1 MKRPKKMTKTIE
13 RYMRIKL
20 TSFIFLGLIFII
32 LSSCARKQEKTTQDS
47 EIKGWTIL
55 SDNRDKALEVIRSSN
70 EYNINHLQLSHKIVH
85 KLKHLRQDDNRKLVN
100 ELIDSAHSAGIA
112 EVVLWDHALYWLGY
126 YPDKFKTGP
135 DSTLNLDDP
144 ELWEW
149 IKQDYREMLDLTPN
163 ADGIVLTFIETGAHV
178 EDQYSEQYAKDAEK
192 LALLVNELSK
202 VIIDERNLKF
212 YIRTFIYF
220 PSELNAVLEC
230 LDLIENKSIIV
241 MSKEVPHDFF
251 LTHPRTFWIDK
262 INFPVIVEFDCA
274 HEYNGQGVVSSIF
287 PQVHLQ
293 RWKYYQTMPNV
304 KGYVAR
310 TDRYKESAIVGRPSE
325 INLFALARA
334 VEDSLINTEEVFE
347 SYILKE
353 YGEKAIPHLKPA
365 FENAYNV
372 VTSVWYTLGLPL
384 SSHSRMDF
392 NNVWSYTG
400 MVSGRWM
407 DEPITTVEH
416 NVNKQFHYWKDL
428 VNHLASPEI
437 KRNKG
442 YLGREILWD
451 KIETGWFDTTEQMN
465 IKYLNYIVTE
475 KNYGVE
481 LAQLSLK
488 QIEKAGGVIEDRQ
501 KYEILYHTF
510 KRTELSARLYR
521 AVAKAYFGSRVYE
534 RGENYQTEELINI
547 ISSGLEEAREV
558 SGLII
563 NYPDKGPDASY
574 SWQNDAG
581 LAKQYIKS
589 IADRH
594 PELLN

>member
-1 MKRPKKMTKTIE
+1 MANRNE
-13 RYMRIKL
+13 GSLRIKYLKVISLLFLSFIVFTLL
-20 TSFIFLGLIFII
+20 TS
-32 LSSCARKQEKTTQDS
+32 CKNEKPLKVNQ
-47 EIKGWTIL
+47 INGWTIL
-55 SDNRDKALEVIRSSN
+55 SDNRENALKVIRASG
-70 EYNINHLQLSHKIVH
+70 EYDINHLQLSHKIVH
-85 KLKHLRQDDNRKLVN
+85 KLKHLRQEENRKLTN
-100 ELIDSAHSAGIA
+100 ELIDSAHAKGID

-135 DSTLNLDDP
+135 DSTLNLDNP

-149 IKQDYREMLDLTPN
+149 IKNDYREMLDLAPN

-178 EDQYSEQYAKDAEK
+178 EDQYSEKLTSEAEK
-192 LALLVNELSK
+192 LALLVNEISK

-251 LTHPRTFWIDK
+251 LTHPRTFWIDR
-262 INFPVIVEFDCA
+262 INFPVIVEFDCT

-287 PQVHLQ
+287 PQVHLN
-293 RWKYYQTMPNV
+293 RWKNYQTMPNV

-310 TDRYKESAIVGRPSE
+310 TDRYEQSTIIGRPSE

-334 VEDSLINTEEVFE
+334 VEDSLIRAEEVFE
-347 SYILKE
+347 SYIFKE
-353 YGEKAIPHLKPA
+353 YGEQAIPYLKPA

-384 SSHSRMDF
+384 NSHSRMTFD
-392 NNVWSYTG
+392 NVWSYTG

-407 DEPITTVEH
+407 DEPVTTIEH

-437 KRNKG
+437 KSNKG

-451 KIETGWFDTTEQMN
+451 KIENGWFDTTEQMDME
-465 IKYLNYIVTE
+465 YLNYIIKE
-475 KNYGVE
+475 KDYGVG
-481 LAQLSLK
+481 LAQKSLNN
-488 QIEKAGGVIEDRQ
+488 IVKADEVIEDSL
-501 KYEILYHTF
+501 KYKILYHTF

-521 AVAKAYFGSRVYE
+521 GVAKAYFGYRVYSRAKE
-534 RGENYQTEELINI
+534 YQTEELHEI
-547 ISSGLEEAREV
+547 IKSGMEEGRKVAE
-558 SGLII
+558 LIK
-563 NYPDKGPDASY
+563 NYPVNEPSASY
-574 SWQNDAG
+574 KWRQDAEIAMEYINMIAYK
-581 LAKQYIKS
+581 LKQ
-589 IADRH
+589 
-594 PELLN
+594 